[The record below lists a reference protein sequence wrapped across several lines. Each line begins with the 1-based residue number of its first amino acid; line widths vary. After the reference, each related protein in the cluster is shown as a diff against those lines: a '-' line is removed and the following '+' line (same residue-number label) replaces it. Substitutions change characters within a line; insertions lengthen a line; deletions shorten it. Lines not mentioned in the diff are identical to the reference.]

1 MASGFSHCIDT
12 YNGGGEEIIM
22 SIQPQFFPV
31 LSHVSAAHGY
41 PKRQKKDQKR
51 QLQRCQP
58 VDKTPLSSDSFS
70 KQAKHTTAMVVNQIA

>member
-31 LSHVSAAHGY
+31 LPNVAAHGH
-41 PKRQKKDQKR
+41 PQVQKKHQKR
-51 QLQRCQP
+51 QQQRCQP
-58 VDKTPLSSDSFS
+58 VDKKPLISDSFS
-70 KQAKHTTAMVVNQIA
+70 KRGGHPTAMLVNYMT